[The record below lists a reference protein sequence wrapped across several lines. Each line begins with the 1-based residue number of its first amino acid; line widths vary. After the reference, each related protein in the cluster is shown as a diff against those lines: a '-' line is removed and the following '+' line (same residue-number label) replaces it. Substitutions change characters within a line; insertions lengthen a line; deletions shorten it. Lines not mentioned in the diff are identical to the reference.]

1 MMSMCGTEPR
11 HVLGLFLHNA
21 NSAQTSLRRNYD
33 QIHSDVIQ
41 SSCALRIS
49 TFDAAVKILM
59 LNAKERFLTGT
70 ILSAILMGP
79 VHASALDASYVVAQ
93 APAQTDEEKKPPQRP
108 GQPQRPQP
116 QQQKP
121 EPRPQQV
128 PPGQQ
133 RQVQPPPE
141 QPPAPPQQRQVQP
154 PTGQQQPGQPPGSP
168 QQRQVQPPPGQQPP
182 GQPPGPPQQRRVQPP
197 PGAQPPGQP
206 PGPPQ
211 QRQVQPPPGA
221 QPSGQPPGPPQ
232 QRQVQPPPG
241 AHPPGQQP
249 PATAQPPGLP
259 QQRQVQPPPSMQ
271 PPAQQPPAPAQQQVQ
286 PPPGAQ
292 PPPQQRHVQPPPGA
306 QPPGQRE
313 TVAPGQPPRPV
324 APQQP
329 VGAPAIAPSA
339 LQPPGPP
346 SGSPAAQTQRA
357 FVPPPAQDTA
367 RRLDDVRG
375 SRREVREGD
384 RVLIQEPGRVII
396 RENGRTIIRHNET
409 DRFRWQARNA
419 HVERHGA
426 DTVTVFERAD
436 GSRIYTVTDETG
448 RLLRRYRRGPDGREI
463 IIIDNR
469 YSGPPAVG
477 GYFVVLPP
485 PIIRIPR
492 ERYIVDAQYARPDD
506 IYYALWAAPVD
517 HIDRRYTLDEIRY
530 SPTLRERMPRIDLDT
545 VTFDSGS
552 WEVTPDQ
559 VERLAVIADGINR
572 AIAANPS
579 EVFLVEGHTD
589 AVGSDVDNLSLSD
602 RRAESVALVLSQQF
616 GVPAENLT
624 TQGYGE
630 QYQKI
635 PTEGPERANR
645 RVTVRRITPLLTGQ
659 NEAVPLPPP
668 Q

>member
-1 MMSMCGTEPR
+1 MS
-11 HVLGLFLHNA
+11 
-21 NSAQTSLRRNYD
+21 
-33 QIHSDVIQ
+33 
-41 SSCALRIS
+41 
-49 TFDAAVKILM
+49 
-59 LNAKERFLTGT
+59 NAKERFLAGT

-79 VHASALDASYVVAQ
+79 LHASAPDPSYVVAQ
-93 APAQTDEEKKPPQRP
+93 APAQPEEEKKQPQRP
-108 GQPQRPQP
+108 GQPPRPQP

-121 EPRPQQV
+121 EPRPQQA

-133 RQVQPPPE
+133 RVQPPPG
-141 QPPAPPQQRQVQP
+141 QPPGQPSGPPQQRQVQP
-154 PTGQQQPGQPPGSP
+154 
-168 QQRQVQPPPGQQPP
+168 
-182 GQPPGPPQQRRVQPP
+182 
-197 PGAQPPGQP
+197 PPGQP

-221 QPSGQPPGPPQ
+221 QPPGQQPPAPPQQRQVQPPPDAQPSPQQRQVQPPPGAQPPGQQPPTPPQQRQVQPPPSAHPPGQQPPTPPQ

-241 AHPPGQQP
+241 AQPPGQQP
-249 PATAQPPGLP
+249 PATAQPPGAP
-259 QQRQVQPPPSMQ
+259 QQRQVQPPPSVQ

-286 PPPGAQ
+286 PPPGTQ
-292 PPPQQRHVQPPPGA
+292 PPGQPAGPPQQRQVQPPPSA
-306 QPPGQRE
+306 
-313 TVAPGQPPRPV
+313 QPPRP
-324 APQQP
+324 ASPQQP
-329 VGAPAIAPSA
+329 VGIPAIPPSA
-339 LQPPGPP
+339 LQPPPP
-346 SGSPAAQTQRA
+346 VPGSPTAEAQRA
-357 FVPPPAQDTA
+357 FVPPAQDNA
-367 RRLDDVRG
+367 RRLDDVRN

-384 RVLIQEPGRVII
+384 RVVIQEPGRVII
-396 RENGRTIIRHNET
+396 RENGRTIVRHNET

-419 HVERHGA
+419 HVERHGR

-436 GSRIYTVTDETG
+436 GSRIYTVTDESG
-448 RLLRRYRRGPDGREI
+448 RLLRRYRRGLDGREV

-469 YSGPPAVG
+469 YSGPPVVG
-477 GYFVVLPP
+477 GYFVTLPP
-485 PIIRIPR
+485 PVIRIPR
-492 ERYIVDAQYARPDD
+492 ERYIVDAQYARPGD

-517 HIDRRYTLDEIRY
+517 HIDRRYTLDEVRY

-545 VTFDSGS
+545 VTFDTGS

-559 VERLAVIADGINR
+559 VDRLAVIADGINR
-572 AIAANPS
+572 AIATNPS

-630 QYQKI
+630 QYLKV

-645 RVTVRRITPLLTGQ
+645 RVTMRRITPLLTGQ